1 MTSAD
6 HYTYRITWSAEDE
19 AYVSTVAEFPSLSW
33 IDTDRTA
40 ALTGIEALLQDVLD
54 DMAESGETPPMP
66 LADRVYSGR
75 FQVRIPPEVH
85 RRLATEAAEQGVSL
99 NRLVSSRLAGCR
111 GRQRPLTGSPATCC
125 APSTTTD

>member
-40 ALTGIEALLQDVLD
+40 ALSGIEALLQDVLD
-54 DMAESGETPPMP
+54 DMAENGETPPSP

-99 NRLVSSRLAGCR
+99 NRLVSSRLAG
-111 GRQRPLTGSPATCC
+111 
-125 APSTTTD
+125 